1 MTWSYLYNFYIGTL
15 NYTFELWFFYQ
26 FFYFFF
32 SGGNVLCLCNILS
45 QSSRIWPVY
54 TIWQVWRKL
63 SHERRFVALEF
74 LYIICIWTLPI
85 ANIYIKSWVRVMVF
99 KDTFNNISAISWRSV
114 LLVEETGVPA
124 ENHRPVASHWQTLS
138 HNVVSSIPR
147 HEQGSNSQL

>member
-138 HNVVSSIPR
+138 PKFCI
-147 HEQGSNSQL
+147 E